1 MAQLFIGTRHA
12 LGFGMLAVYERN
24 IMLIP
29 EIELPI
35 RNADLPREIDSKD
48 RHEVILLIIII
59 CHFPRIRRRFYDFLF
74 MTLNYKGETF
84 DLSFDIN
91 MFEIFRKFFINLKN
105 NVVKI

>member
-59 CHFPRIRRRFYDFLF
+59 FVTFLEFDADFTIFYL
-74 MTLNYKGETF
+74 
-84 DLSFDIN
+84 
-91 MFEIFRKFFINLKN
+91 
-105 NVVKI
+105 

>member
-48 RHEVILLIIII
+48 RHDRGDPIDHHYLSLFDE
-59 CHFPRIRRRFYDFLF
+59 FDADFLF
-74 MTLNYKGETF
+74 MTLDYKGETF
-84 DLSFDIN
+84 DLSFDMN
-91 MFEIFRKFFINLKN
+91 MFEIFRKFFINLE
-105 NVVKI
+105 